1 MNTLSKIKED
11 NLKARKERNKFLS
24 GILTTLVGEIEAVGK
39 NNGNRETTEA
49 ETLKVLEKFKKNAEQ
64 TCNLMSDSGADSKE
78 LETYIEEISIYQ
90 SYLPQKMTEE
100 ELTELIK
107 DIVSHDSDI
116 NIGKVMGFLNKQYSG
131 KFDGSLASSIARK
144 LII

>member
-1 MNTLSKIKED
+1 MNTLSKIKKD
-11 NLKARKERNKFLS
+11 NLKARKDRNKFLS
-24 GILTTLVGEIEAVGK
+24 KILTTLVGEIEAVGK

-78 LETYIEEISIYQ
+78 LIEEISVYE

-107 DIVSHDSDI
+107 DIISHDSDV

-131 KFDGSLASSIARK
+131 KFDGSLASSITKK
-144 LII
+144 LIA

>member
-1 MNTLSKIKED
+1 MNTLSKIKEN

-24 GILTTLVGEIEAVGK
+24 GILTTLVGEIEIVGK

-49 ETLKVLEKFKKNAEQ
+49 ETLKVLEKFKKNTEQ
-64 TCNLMSDSGADSKE
+64 TCNLISDSKE
-78 LETYIEEISIYQ
+78 LETYIEEISIYE
-90 SYLPQKMTEE
+90 SYLPQKLTEK

-144 LII
+144 LIT